1 MKGREEG
8 NMIVLGIGVWIVAL
22 SLVFIVVSALSL
34 HQERRELYAVA
45 DEVSLSLAASVS
57 DAAYYSGNVAGAV
70 TSPSYN
76 VAELSTHAQ
85 RKLAEHGQEIQLL
98 SVKTHAD
105 KLGVEVEK
113 VVRIPLVPAFLG
125 AIDEVRLTVISWARL
140 RTIPAS

>member
-57 DAAYYSGNVAGAV
+57 DARTTVGMLPVLLPRRRTTSLSCLLTRRGN
-70 TSPSYN
+70 S
-76 VAELSTHAQ
+76 LSMG
-85 RKLAEHGQEIQLL
+85 RR
-98 SVKTHAD
+98 SSFC
-105 KLGVEVEK
+105 
-113 VVRIPLVPAFLG
+113 P
-125 AIDEVRLTVISWARL
+125 
-140 RTIPAS
+140 